1 MKKQITQSIYL
12 DQSGK
17 SKMRIHIESLLI
29 DLNEE
34 IFAIS
39 EELATALQAS
49 SFQEAKDNL
58 LVKAREYE
66 QKKILLLTKI

>member
-1 MKKQITQSIYL
+1 
-12 DQSGK
+12 
-17 SKMRIHIESLLI
+17 MRIHIESLLI